1 MIRVLNNFSFG
12 PQLEPVE
19 HGGGGVFH
27 TLLHQAD
34 VLVDSFEG
42 AENHH
47 RVVDWCTNF
56 HSCLHSLTATQA
68 QHFGTVGLHV
78 KIAGASGVWPL
89 RVCE

>member
-1 MIRVLNNFSFG
+1 MVRVLNYFCFG
-12 PQLEPVE
+12 PQAETVE

-42 AENHH
+42 GENHH
-47 RVVDWCTNF
+47 CVVNWRTDF
-56 HSCLHSLTATQA
+56 HPCLHSLAATQA